1 MPSLID
7 VAKIAG
13 VGVMSVSRVVNGTR
27 KVSPETERK
36 VRAAIERIGYE
47 PNEAARVLKG
57 QRSHVLGLIFPD
69 LADPFF
75 AICANSV
82 QETARAAGYVTWIA
96 ATGHREDVER
106 DVAKV
111 MAQRNVAGLI
121 VVPCG
126 KQNDHF
132 ASVAK
137 RGIPMVSIDRP
148 LENIEATS
156 LVVDNRAAAAKATEH
171 LIEHGHRSILCITDD
186 FPIYTRME
194 RVAGYSQAMKRA
206 KLPVQVCPVGSLS
219 GGLSDQLSF
228 ALNSS
233 TPPTAIFVGSDLIA
247 LYTLHELQR
256 RSISMPDEMAVI
268 AFDDFDAATLV
279 QPAITVIRQPVAELG
294 KQATTLLCS
303 QIDNPESSKAAK
315 LTLKTEFVIRESCG
329 CRSAGVARTRP
340 DIRGR
345 DLRMSSAG

>member
-1 MPSLID
+1 MPSLTD

-27 KVSPETERK
+27 KVSLETERK

-75 AICANSV
+75 AVCASAV
-82 QETARAAGYVTWIA
+82 QESARVAGYVTWIA
-96 ATGHREDVER
+96 ATGHREEIER
-106 DVAKV
+106 EVARV
-111 MAQRNVAGLI
+111 MAQRSVAGLV

-132 ASVAK
+132 ANVAR
-137 RGIPMVSIDRP
+137 RGIPIVSIDRP
-148 LENIEATS
+148 LENIEAAS

-186 FPIYTRME
+186 FPIFTRME
-194 RVAGYSQAMKRA
+194 RVAGYSQAMRRA
-206 KLPVQVCPVGSLS
+206 KLQVQVCPVGSVN
-219 GGLSDQLSF
+219 GNLSDQLGF
-228 ALNSS
+228 ALSS
-233 TPPTAIFVGSDLIA
+233 ATPPTAIFVGSDLIA

-256 RSISMPDEMAVI
+256 RSLSLPDEMALI

-279 QPAITVIRQPVAELG
+279 QPAITVIRQPVSELG
-294 KQATTLLCS
+294 RQATELLCH
-303 QIDNPESSKAAK
+303 QIDHPESSNVGRV
-315 LTLKTEFVIRESCG
+315 TLKTELVIRESCG
-329 CRSAGVARTRP
+329 CSAGVARTRP
-340 DIRGR
+340 DILSRGI
-345 DLRMSSAG
+345 RMSFAG